1 MIHSCHELHNLHNM
15 STCTALH
22 TADCNLCP
30 ASPPRP
36 CVMHFNSLHFKRQV
50 LSDFWLLLAA
60 LGRRKSL
67 LMQDGA
73 IIVVSLAAGHAELP
87 VGVAR

>member
-1 MIHSCHELHNLHNM
+1 
-15 STCTALH
+15 
-22 TADCNLCP
+22 
-30 ASPPRP
+30 
-36 CVMHFNSLHFKRQV
+36 MHFNSLHFKRQV